1 MNQLPINFIRDRE
14 VKFSI
19 FGCNEVHASLLFCE
33 SNGGD
38 DNGMLK
44 MVFILVIWRFCVTS
58 MIWVLAFV

>member
-19 FGCNEVHASLLFCE
+19 FGCNEVHASLLLSQVE
-33 SNGGD
+33 ATD

>member
-1 MNQLPINFIRDRE
+1 ML
-14 VKFSI
+14 
-19 FGCNEVHASLLFCE
+19 CFCE
-33 SNGGD
+33 SNDGD